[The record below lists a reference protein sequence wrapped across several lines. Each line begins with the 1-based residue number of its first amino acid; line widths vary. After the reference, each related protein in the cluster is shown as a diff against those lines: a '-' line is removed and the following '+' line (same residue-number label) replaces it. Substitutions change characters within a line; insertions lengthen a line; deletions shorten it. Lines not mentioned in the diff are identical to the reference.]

1 MQEARSYK
9 LQPFACCTSM
19 QLSALDNS
27 IFLLSEKIPNTWQSI
42 LQNAKEVINSIPS
55 FGPQGKGSRAQL
67 TSKEFSKGAP
77 TYRVSCRNLTEKY
90 LWQYPPV
97 LPICWG
103 SPIQQTPTAHPNLS
117 CAGKTRGLTMLNL
130 PRKNDEVDD
139 PRKQYQLSRCSRV
152 KGHWS
157 VICVLR

>member
-1 MQEARSYK
+1 MQVARSYK
-9 LQPFACCTSM
+9 LQLFACCTSM

-55 FGPQGKGSRAQL
+55 FGLQGKGSRAQL

-90 LWQYPPV
+90 LWQYPLV

-103 SPIQQTPTAHPNLS
+103 SPIQQTPTANPNLS
-117 CAGKTRGLTMLNL
+117 GAGKTRGLTTLNL
-130 PRKNDEVDD
+130 PRKTDEVDD

-152 KGHWS
+152 KGLWS
-157 VICVLR
+157 VICGLC